1 MKAVV
6 VYESHWGNTEAVA
19 RAIADGLGEG
29 ARALTT
35 DEASGDAIA
44 GADLIVAGAPVMAF
58 GLPSDK
64 MRDSLVAE
72 VSKAPRPPDLSHESM
87 RSWLDRL
94 PAGHGRSATFDTR
107 IWWSP
112 GGATGPIDRGL
123 RRAGYMPIDLRN
135 VRPAARR
142 RARPCPAMGSRT
154 RPGRGS
160 RRDGSDAG
168 LTQLL
173 RQRQINALR
182 GQS

>member
-123 RRAGYMPIDLRN
+123 RRAGYMPIDKGHKFIVSGTYGPLRDGELD
-135 VRPAARR
+135 RARR
-142 RARPCPAMGSRT
+142 WGAELAQAVARDEMALTPA
-154 RPGRGS
+154 
-160 RRDGSDAG
+160 
-168 LTQLL
+168 
-173 RQRQINALR
+173 
-182 GQS
+182 